1 MEMIALYSKILSQLN
16 DTIVAMTEPAFD
28 ALMQAGTVEQRR
40 RAARELL
47 DVQHARLVL
56 GNMVLADIAARLKE
70 NEKAFLDGIESLDE
84 ALERLEDIEAILGTV
99 STVLKIV
106 GRVVTLL

>member
-16 DTIVAMTEPAFD
+16 QTVVVMTEPAFD
-28 ALMQAGTVEQRR
+28 ALMQAGTVEQRQ

-56 GNMVLADIAARLKE
+56 GNVVLADIATRLKE
-70 NEKAFLDGIESLDE
+70 NEEAFRDGIETLDE
-84 ALERLEDIEAILGTV
+84 ALGRLEDIEAILNAVATV
-99 STVLKIV
+99 VKIV
-106 GRVVTLL
+106 GRVVTLV